1 MRKRQVT
8 IGHQSCRVFATYS
21 LPGVHAAYHGCVHK
35 ALQTQPLS
43 LNTMPL
49 RPLPHPL
56 DLGCQDSTLSLST
69 SFLFFLQQHTSH
81 LPPTTT
87 SLSAPLRLHLLLSRL
102 SPLLSPRE
110 PESGCLLALWTGP
123 LQHHNG
129 QPTRP
134 PGTLH
139 DIRAT
144 LSAHTGQAL
153 PCGHLASSFQS
164 SQAVMVACVH
174 TGTQTLA
181 PASVSQDMSLALSK
195 S

>member
-1 MRKRQVT
+1 
-8 IGHQSCRVFATYS
+8 
-21 LPGVHAAYHGCVHK
+21 
-35 ALQTQPLS
+35 
-43 LNTMPL
+43 MPL

-56 DLGCQDSTLSLST
+56 DLDCQDSALSLST

-81 LPPTTT
+81 LPAT
-87 SLSAPLRLHLLLSRL
+87 SLSTSQASPAPLT
-102 SPLLSPRE
+102 PLPSAKPQRTPAWLFAGSVDRR
-110 PESGCLLALWTGP
+110 P

-144 LSAHTGQAL
+144 LGTHTGQAL
-153 PCGHLASSFQS
+153 PCGHLAISFQS
-164 SQAVMVACVH
+164 PQAVMVACVH

-181 PASVSQDMSLALSK
+181 PASVSQDMSLALRAKAGCSAL
-195 S
+195 

>member
-8 IGHQSCRVFATYS
+8 IGHQSCRVFVTSS

-35 ALQTQPLS
+35 ALQTQSLS

-81 LPPTTT
+81 LPPT
-87 SLSAPLRLHLLLSRL
+87 SLSAPLRLHLLLLLRL

-110 PESGCLLALWTGP
+110 PESGCLLALWTGDP
-123 LQHHNG
+123 CSTTMGSPPDLQGHSMTFV
-129 QPTRP
+129 QP
-134 PGTLH
+134 
-139 DIRAT
+139 
-144 LSAHTGQAL
+144 SAHILDRFSHVATWPAV
-153 PCGHLASSFQS
+153 SSL
-164 SQAVMVACVH
+164 H
-174 TGTQTLA
+174 RL
-181 PASVSQDMSLALSK
+181 
-195 S
+195 